1 MSAPRTVVVGGGMG
15 GLLIAIR
22 LRAAGHDVVVLER
35 LDQFGGKVAEWRRD
49 GWTFDLGPSLV
60 TLPHLYDEVLHLAG
74 TSLAKEMTMV
84 RLSPQFRYTWTD
96 GSTVDV
102 HDDPHDTAAALDAL
116 SPGSGARYL
125 RVLARARR
133 IWEVSE
139 RTFLAGPMTGARQ
152 MFGRMSS
159 PRDLLAIDPLRTLA
173 AAARRDFDD
182 PRLRQM
188 LGRYATYSGSS
199 PYRAPATL
207 ACIAAVEAD
216 HGAWYPIGGLTA
228 LRDAVV
234 RAAQRCGVELHTGA
248 DVARIV
254 DDGERV
260 RGVRLADGTERAA
273 DHVVANV
280 DAEHL
285 YADLL
290 PDRAAVRRVRAIPR
304 STSGVVVL
312 VGARGTTGG
321 IAHHNVWFSS
331 DYRRE
336 FSEMDAGRM
345 AGDPTIYACVSSVTD
360 ASQAPHGC
368 ENWFLLV
375 NAPPGAAVDAAAY
388 GPWLLERLAERG
400 PDLRGRA
407 EFVETITPHDLEARY
422 RTRGGSIYG
431 TSSNGRRAAFRR
443 PSNAGARKGLHLVG
457 GSSHPGGGL
466 PLVAVSARIVADTIL
481 GSAESRPRR

>member
-1 MSAPRTVVVGGGMG
+1 VTTSTTVVVGGGMG
-15 GLLIAIR
+15 GLLAAIR
-22 LRAAGHDVVVLER
+22 LRAAGHDVTVLER
-35 LDQFGGKVAEWRRD
+35 LEQFGGKVAEWRRD

-60 TLPHLYDEVLHLAG
+60 TLPHLYDEVLRLAG
-74 TSLAKEMTMV
+74 TSLADEVQMV
-84 RLSPQFRYTWTD
+84 RLSPQFRYSWSD

-102 HDDPHDTAAALDAL
+102 HDDPQATAAALDAL

-152 MFGRMSS
+152 MLGRMSS

-182 PRLRQM
+182 PRLRQV

-216 HGAWYPIGGLTA
+216 HGAWYPQGGLSA

-234 RAAQRCGVELHTGA
+234 RAARRCGVELRAGA
-248 DVARIV
+248 EVVRIV
-254 DDGERV
+254 DDGVRV
-260 RGVRLADGTERAA
+260 RGVRLADGTELAA

-285 YADLL
+285 YTDLL
-290 PDRAAVRRVRAIPR
+290 PDRAAVRRVRAVPR

-321 IAHHNVWFSS
+321 
-331 DYRRE
+331 
-336 FSEMDAGRM
+336 M
-345 AGDPTIYACVSSVTD
+345 ASDPTIYACVSSVTD
-360 ASQAPHGC
+360 ASQAPRGC

-375 NAPPGAAVDAAAY
+375 NAPPGADVDAAAY
-388 GPWLLERLAERG
+388 GPWLLDRLAERG

-407 EFVETITPHDLEARY
+407 EFVETIVPRNLEARY

-431 TSSNGRRAAFRR
+431 TSSNGPRAAFRR
-443 PSNAGARKGLHLVG
+443 PSNAGVRQGLHLVG

-466 PLVAVSARIVADTIL
+466 PLVAVSARIVSGMIL
-481 GSAESRPRR
+481 GSAQSRPRR

>member
-15 GLLIAIR
+15 GLLAAIR
-22 LRAAGHDVVVLER
+22 LRAAGHDVTVLER
-35 LDQFGGKVAEWRRD
+35 LGQFGGKVAEWRRD

-60 TLPHLYDEVLHLAG
+60 TLPHLYDEVLRLAG
-74 TSLAKEMTMV
+74 TSLADEVEMV
-84 RLSPQFRYTWTD
+84 RLSPQFRYAWAD

-102 HDDPHDTAAALDAL
+102 HDDPRATASAFDAL

-152 MFGRMSS
+152 MLGRMSS

-182 PRLRQM
+182 PRLRQV

-199 PYRAPATL
+199 PFRAPATL

-216 HGAWYPIGGLTA
+216 HGAWYPVGGLSA

-234 RAAQRCGVELHTGA
+234 RAAGGCGVELRAGA
-248 DVARIV
+248 DVARIL
-254 DDGERV
+254 DDGVRV
-260 RGVRLADGTERAA
+260 RGVRLADGSELAA

-290 PDRAAVRRVRAIPR
+290 PDRAAVRRVRAVPR

-321 IAHHNVWFSS
+321 IAHHNVWFSA

-345 AGDPTIYACVSSVTD
+345 ASDPTIYACVSSVTD
-360 ASQAPHGC
+360 PSQAPRGC

-375 NAPPGAAVDAAAY
+375 NAPPGAPVDAPAY

-407 EFVETITPHDLEARY
+407 EFVETIVPRHLEARY

-431 TSSNGRRAAFRR
+431 TSSNGPRAAFRR
-443 PSNAGARKGLHLVG
+443 PANAGARRGLYLVG

-466 PLVAVSARIVADTIL
+466 PLVAVSARIVADMIL
-481 GSAESRPRR
+481 DSAESRPRR

>member
-1 MSAPRTVVVGGGMG
+1 MTTRRVVVVGGGMG
-15 GLLIAIR
+15 GLLAAIR
-22 LRAAGHDVVVLER
+22 LRAAGLDVTVLER
-35 LDQFGGKVAEWRRD
+35 LEQFGGKVAEWERD

-60 TLPHLYDEVLHLAG
+60 TLPHLYDEVLALAG
-74 TSLAKEMTMV
+74 TSLAAEVDMV
-84 RLSPQFRYTWTD
+84 RLSPQFRYAWAD

-102 HDDPHDTAAALDAL
+102 HDDPQATAAALDAL
-116 SPGSGARYL
+116 SPGSGERWLA
-125 RVLARARR
+125 VLARARR

-139 RTFLAGPMTGARQ
+139 RTFLAGPMSGTRQ
-152 MFGRMSS
+152 VLARMSS

-182 PRLRQM
+182 PRLRQV

-199 PYRAPATL
+199 PWRAPATL

-216 HGAWYPIGGLTA
+216 HGAWYPMGGLSS

-234 RAAQRCGVELHTGA
+234 RAARRCGVVLRSGA
-248 DVARIV
+248 DVERIL
-254 DDGERV
+254 DDGSRV
-260 RGVRLADGTERAA
+260 RGVRLVGGDEIPADL
-273 DHVVANV
+273 VVANV

-290 PDRAAVRRVRAIPR
+290 PDRAAARRVRAVPR

-312 VGARGTTGG
+312 VGARGATDG

-336 FSEMDAGRM
+336 FAEMGAGRM
-345 AGDPTIYACVSSVTD
+345 PDDPTIYACVSSVTD
-360 ASQAPHGC
+360 ASQAPRGC

-375 NAPPGAAVDAAAY
+375 NAPPGARVDQSSY
-388 GPWLLERLAERG
+388 GPWLLERLARRG

-407 EFVETITPHDLEARY
+407 EFVETIAPRHLEARY

-431 TSSNGRRAAFRR
+431 TSSDGPRAAFRR
-443 PSNAGARKGLHLVG
+443 PSNVGARRGLYLVG

-466 PLVAVSARIVADTIL
+466 PLVALSARIVSDMIL
-481 GSAESRPRR
+481 GGTESRPRG